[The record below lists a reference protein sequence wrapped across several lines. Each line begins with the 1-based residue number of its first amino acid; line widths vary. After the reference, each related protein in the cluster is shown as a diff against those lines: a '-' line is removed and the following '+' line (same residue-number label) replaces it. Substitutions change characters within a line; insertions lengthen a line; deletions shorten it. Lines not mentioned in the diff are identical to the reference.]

1 MDTVWCL
8 FFLLWFVKR
17 LTGIWMGRKSLA
29 ISRRVNSRHLLFIGE
44 GRTGAKSLFLRH
56 GKPKPKYWFRF
67 FVCVWR
73 GIWAI
78 AIVVK
83 RRYIRSEQTWV
94 CVFADRRKN
103 SPVDYFAGG
112 SREANPSFS
121 ATNKDTKTVSFF
133 RGGDNHG
140 YERVSRGIKLLTQ
153 KTIGANGVLASYD
166 GQF

>member
-1 MDTVWCL
+1 MSEAHTPPREKDYRLIVLFSCL
-8 FFLLWFVKR
+8 ELVEGFEWGENCLQFPE
-17 LTGIWMGRKSLA
+17 
-29 ISRRVNSRHLLFIGE
+29 RVNSGHPLFIGE

-83 RRYIRSEQTWV
+83 RRYIRSEQTLV

-103 SPVDYFAGG
+103 SPVDYFAGTG
-112 SREANPSFS
+112 
-121 ATNKDTKTVSFF
+121 ATEPQIPLSPLSSTAKSDSIWT
-133 RGGDNHG
+133 
-140 YERVSRGIKLLTQ
+140 IKKSLFLL
-153 KTIGANGVLASYD
+153 L
-166 GQF
+166 